1 MDFRFLIA
9 HVLLFSEFLFIYL
22 GLPRCCCGKEP
33 VCQCRRYRFSFW
45 VGKIPWRRKWQLTPV
60 FLPGECRGQEPGGPQ
75 SAEESDMTERNTV
88 ETCLLGCAGSSSL
101 RASFL
106 WLWRAGAA
114 RCDGSS
120 CGAQALEHAGFS
132 SCVVG
137 SAVAPG
143 GLQST
148 VPTGNGLSH
157 SAACGALPDQ
167 GLDECPLPWQVDSYP
182 LYHQGSLLSLVNS
195 LWGTCNLF
203 PKPIQVALLDKV

>member
-1 MDFRFLIA
+1 MA
-9 HVLLFSEFLFIYL
+9 VL
-22 GLPRCCCGKEP
+22 GLHHCEPAFCG
-33 VCQCRRYRFSFW
+33 C
-45 VGKIPWRRKWQLTPV
+45 
-60 FLPGECRGQEPGGPQ
+60 GEQGLLAVMDPL
-75 SAEESDMTERNTV
+75 V
-88 ETCLLGCAGSSSL
+88 EH
-101 RASFL
+101 R
-106 WLWRAGAA
+106 
-114 RCDGSS
+114 
-120 CGAQALEHAGFS
+120 LEHAGFS

>member
-1 MDFRFLIA
+1 M
-9 HVLLFSEFLFIYL
+9 
-22 GLPRCCCGKEP
+22 
-33 VCQCRRYRFSFW
+33 
-45 VGKIPWRRKWQLTPV
+45 
-60 FLPGECRGQEPGGPQ
+60 PGECHGQEPGGPQ
-75 SAEESDMTERNTV
+75 SAEESDTTEHNTV
-88 ETCLLGCAGSSSL
+88 ETCFLGCAGSSSL
-101 RASFL
+101 RASSL
-106 WLWRAGAA
+106 WPWRAGTALDYGARAA
-114 RCDGSS
+114 RRDGSS

-148 VPTGNGLSH
+148 IPTVHGLSH

-167 GLDECPLPWQVDSYP
+167 GLDACPLPWQVDSYP
-182 LYHQGSLLSLVNS
+182 LYHQGSLLPLVIS